1 MLEQDIPDWNN
12 QLYDDI
18 RSYAIGIGL
27 PEEQVNNYV
36 DPTVIKVLNKA
47 RLYDQAKQVPTT
59 KKKRVAKKVLKSK
72 KAPPNAAQ
80 MKAKRMASAKARLQ
94 ERGNDID
101 DIADVLLQRWEQ

>member
-1 MLEQDIPDWNN
+1 MLEADIPEWNN

-47 RLYDQAKQVPTT
+47 RLYDQAKQVTTT

-72 KAPPNAAQ
+72 KAPANAA
-80 MKAKRMASAKARLQ
+80 SD
-94 ERGNDID
+94 EG
-101 DIADVLLQRWEQ
+101 

>member
-1 MLEQDIPDWNN
+1 MLEQDIPEWNN

-47 RLYDQAKQVPTT
+47 RLFDQAKKVTTT
-59 KKKRVAKKVLKSK
+59 KKKRVANHYTLFFCPHQDS
-72 KAPPNAAQ
+72 PYS
-80 MKAKRMASAKARLQ
+80 R
-94 ERGNDID
+94 
-101 DIADVLLQRWEQ
+101 